1 MNLGYIARETG
12 KNLVRNLSI
21 TIASILT
28 VAVSL
33 GLVGAS
39 FLLRLAVENATERWQ
54 GGIEFVIFMNPEAS
68 TDEIEAVRDDLQSS
82 PGVESLQFV
91 DQEGAYEEFKRLFA
105 DEPEMVQTVRKE
117 DLPVSFRVVPVDK
130 EAASVESLAQQFTTR
145 PGVRDVVL
153 ASETIEFVQ
162 DLVGA
167 ISTSVIWVA
176 AILLGGSTLLIL
188 NTIRMAVF
196 ARRREIEVMK
206 LVGATN
212 SFIRIPFMLEGF
224 LQGVIGAGLAI
235 LGLSFGRPLFGQL
248 ADLPEADT
256 IPLVSGFVVNSSEAL
271 LVYSGILAGGCIVGA
286 LAAAIAVTGYLD
298 V

>member
-1 MNLGYIARETG
+1 MNIGYVARETG
-12 KNLVRNLSI
+12 KNFFRNFSI
-21 TIASILT
+21 TLASILT

-39 FLLRLAVENATERWQ
+39 FLLRDAVENATERWQ
-54 GGIEFVIFMNPEAS
+54 GGIEFVVFMNPEAT
-68 TDEIEAVRDDLQSS
+68 TDEIEAVRADLQGS

-91 DQEGAYEEFKRLFA
+91 DQEGAYEEFQRLVA

-117 DLPVSFRVVPVDK
+117 DLPVSFRVVPADK
-130 EAASVESLAQQFTTR
+130 EAASVESLGQQFSTK
-145 PGVRDVVL
+145 PGVREVVL
-153 ASETIEFVQ
+153 ASKTIRFVQ
-162 DLVGA
+162 GLVGA
-167 ISTSVIWVA
+167 ISTAVIVVA
-176 AILLGGSTLLIL
+176 FFLLGASTLLIL

-235 LGLSFGRPLFGQL
+235 FGLIVGRPLFG
-248 ADLPEADT
+248 DLWNPPEADT
-256 IPLVSGFVVNSSEAL
+256 IPLVSGFVVYNSEAL
-271 LVYSGILAGGCIVGA
+271 LVYAGMLGAGCLVGA
-286 LAAAIAVTGYLD
+286 LAAALAVTGYLD